1 MIPVNL
7 LEEVIA
13 DQSERWENKE
23 VGTIRDIPLQKFIAS
38 SQITIISGIRRSGKS
53 TLLYQIS
60 KNYKNY
66 YYTNFDDER
75 LINFEVDDFRN
86 LMILF
91 QKRYDSKVIFF
102 DEIQNIKG
110 WERFIRRIHDE
121 GYKIFI
127 TGSNA
132 RLLSSELGTHLT
144 GRYIKIELYPFSFY
158 EILRYK
164 NINAENKSSRNKSL
178 LLQSFDWFLENGGFP
193 EYIKSNDSEYLV
205 RLYEDVI
212 YRDLIV
218 RYGVKNIRQFR
229 NLSQYLMTNYTS
241 EISYNKIKINHE
253 FSSVTTVKEY
263 ISYLQDCYML
273 FELYK
278 FDFSLKKQYVSS
290 KKIYAID
297 NGLRNQIAFRINKDK
312 GQALENM
319 ILIDLKRRGHDVY
332 FYKTQN
338 NYEVDFYIK
347 DTNTFIQV
355 CYSINDQSTLD
366 REIRAIVYANKE
378 LKAAKNLILTY
389 NEEKVIESQP
399 ETIEVMPTWKWFL
412 NDRAVT

>member
-1 MIPVNL
+1 
-7 LEEVIA
+7 
-13 DQSERWENKE
+13 
-23 VGTIRDIPLQKFIAS
+23 
-38 SQITIISGIRRSGKS
+38 
-53 TLLYQIS
+53 
-60 KNYKNY
+60 
-66 YYTNFDDER
+66 
-75 LINFEVDDFRN
+75 
-86 LMILF
+86 
-91 QKRYDSKVIFF
+91 
-102 DEIQNIKG
+102 
-110 WERFIRRIHDE
+110 
-121 GYKIFI
+121 
-127 TGSNA
+127 
-132 RLLSSELGTHLT
+132 
-144 GRYIKIELYPFSFY
+144 
-158 EILRYK
+158 
-164 NINAENKSSRNKSL
+164 
-178 LLQSFDWFLENGGFP
+178 
-193 EYIKSNDSEYLV
+193 
-205 RLYEDVI
+205 
-212 YRDLIV
+212 
-218 RYGVKNIRQFR
+218 
-229 NLSQYLMTNYTS
+229 
-241 EISYNKIKINHE
+241 
-253 FSSVTTVKEY
+253 
-263 ISYLQDCYML
+263 ML